1 MIDEDLYQQAA
12 DELNSERRRP
22 ALWARACALA
32 SDDHD
37 EARYLY
43 TNLRVEELI
52 AERALASEAP
62 DGASANVATSD
73 IASGE
78 IDDITLALEPVSDT
92 PNEADAQDVFDEYAA
107 NREND
112 LTLQLSSTP
121 SGVDNSEASDD
132 ILDFEAFASE
142 ISSDETSDQSLKPKP
157 PEPDA
162 DLMEDYVPEQDKY
175 LDDTYV
181 NQDDTYANEGTVGE
195 SFDDELAR
203 FQAEESSKT
212 PDVAESEKSLEQTD
226 ESLTND
232 EFDSTAHLGLNRAD
246 RRYIAENGDVSETQ
260 SDSSSEPDA
269 NDAELSPEH
278 NFDLTQANVAVLD
291 ANARDLDNMLAE
303 VQSNQE
309 STAAPDEEADWLDA
323 SFEEDDI
330 FNKDDTSLESIIDEP
345 DPLHEKFKNQAD
357 ELDLDDTKPD
367 SEPRLLDGTD
377 ESWPN
382 NNLPEEPTEQYRE
395 DIGASAGASA
405 GELDV
410 SGELENGVSAE
421 QDNDKSELAAPA
433 AAAATAASTAAASG
447 AFSTPSA
454 AAPVHGETD
463 SIKGA
468 DFPLDL
474 TEGRKG
480 SLYSVYRRDTSAQ
493 AVRSGVSW
501 SALFLTLP
509 YLLYR
514 QLFGTAIVY
523 IALWVIAVG
532 GLIISG
538 LAWLD
543 AGDAVTPIVQACTIG
558 FALVAFIGLLYLPFR
573 YANQWRTDKLENRGY
588 ELVAITRAQNS
599 GRAVAR
605 ARRHAAFD

>member
-142 ISSDETSDQSLKPKP
+142 MSSDETSDQSLKPKP

-226 ESLTND
+226 ESLT
-232 EFDSTAHLGLNRAD
+232 
-246 RRYIAENGDVSETQ
+246 RRQ
-260 SDSSSEPDA
+260 RP
-269 NDAELSPEH
+269 
-278 NFDLTQANVAVLD
+278 
-291 ANARDLDNMLAE
+291 
-303 VQSNQE
+303 
-309 STAAPDEEADWLDA
+309 
-323 SFEEDDI
+323 
-330 FNKDDTSLESIIDEP
+330 
-345 DPLHEKFKNQAD
+345 
-357 ELDLDDTKPD
+357 
-367 SEPRLLDGTD
+367 
-377 ESWPN
+377 
-382 NNLPEEPTEQYRE
+382 
-395 DIGASAGASA
+395 
-405 GELDV
+405 
-410 SGELENGVSAE
+410 
-421 QDNDKSELAAPA
+421 
-433 AAAATAASTAAASG
+433 
-447 AFSTPSA
+447 
-454 AAPVHGETD
+454 
-463 SIKGA
+463 
-468 DFPLDL
+468 
-474 TEGRKG
+474 
-480 SLYSVYRRDTSAQ
+480 
-493 AVRSGVSW
+493 RSGQHASRG
-501 SALFLTLP
+501 P
-509 YLLYR
+509 E
-514 QLFGTAIVY
+514 Q
-523 IALWVIAVG
+523 
-532 GLIISG
+532 SG
-538 LAWLD
+538 IH
-543 AGDAVTPIVQACTIG
+543 GC
-558 FALVAFIGLLYLPFR
+558 
-573 YANQWRTDKLENRGY
+573 
-588 ELVAITRAQNS
+588 
-599 GRAVAR
+599 AR
-605 ARRHAAFD
+605 

>member
-162 DLMEDYVPEQDKY
+162 DLMEDYVPKQDKY

-246 RRYIAENGDVSETQ
+246 RRYIAENGDASETQ

-278 NFDLTQANVAVLD
+278 NFDLTQANLAVLD

-357 ELDLDDTKPD
+357 ELDLDDTK
-367 SEPRLLDGTD
+367 
-377 ESWPN
+377 
-382 NNLPEEPTEQYRE
+382 
-395 DIGASAGASA
+395 